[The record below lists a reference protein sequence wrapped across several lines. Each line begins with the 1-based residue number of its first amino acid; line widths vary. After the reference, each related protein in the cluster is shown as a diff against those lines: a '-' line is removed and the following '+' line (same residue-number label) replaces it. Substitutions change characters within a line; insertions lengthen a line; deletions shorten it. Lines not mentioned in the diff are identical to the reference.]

1 MKLDYLLLGLSLLLC
16 VVVGAYV
23 YDREFNKPP
32 PPKPIIE
39 YWHVNF

>member
-1 MKLDYLLLGLSLLLC
+1 MENLLLILSVVLLIT
-16 VVVGAYV
+16 VGAYV